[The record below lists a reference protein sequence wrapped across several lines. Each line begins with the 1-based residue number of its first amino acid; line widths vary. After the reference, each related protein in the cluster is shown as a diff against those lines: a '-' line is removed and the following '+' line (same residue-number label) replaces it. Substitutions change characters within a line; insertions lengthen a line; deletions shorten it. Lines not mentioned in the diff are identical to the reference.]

1 MRGKNVENYTI
12 VLFVV
17 QIPAVFMSQYVKVQ
31 FGAHTQLHAHT
42 HSHIYIDKHIYMD
55 LSY

>member
-17 QIPAVFMSQYVKVQ
+17 QIPAVFTSQY
-31 FGAHTQLHAHT
+31 G
-42 HSHIYIDKHIYMD
+42 
-55 LSY
+55 